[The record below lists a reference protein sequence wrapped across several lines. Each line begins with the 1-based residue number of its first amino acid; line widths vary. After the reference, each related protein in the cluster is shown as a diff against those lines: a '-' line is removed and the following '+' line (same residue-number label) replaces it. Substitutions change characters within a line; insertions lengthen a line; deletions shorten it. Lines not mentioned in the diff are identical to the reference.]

1 VTAQIGEIVET
12 GAFERHLGAVARH

>member
-1 VTAQIGEIVET
+1 VVAQMAEIVET